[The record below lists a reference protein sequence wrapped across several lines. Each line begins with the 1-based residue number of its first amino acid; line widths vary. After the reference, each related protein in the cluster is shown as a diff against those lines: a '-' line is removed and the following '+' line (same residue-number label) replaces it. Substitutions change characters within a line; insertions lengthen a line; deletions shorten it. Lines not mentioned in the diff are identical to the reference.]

1 MSNEIEIGITT
12 IENTIEITSQATD
25 QVVDIGVT
33 DNRDEVTINVTPTV
47 IEININKNIPAE
59 NNLVTSVNTRIGDV
73 VITAAD
79 VGLGN
84 VDNTGDFQKPISTDV
99 QAALNS
105 KADLIDGFVP

>member
-1 MSNEIEIGITT
+1 MADEVEIGITT

-33 DNRDEVTINVTPTV
+33 DNRDEVTINVTPTI

-59 NNLVTSVNTRIGDV
+59 NNLVTSVNTRVGDV
-73 VITAAD
+73 VIVASD

-84 VDNTGDFQKPISTDV
+84 VDNTGDFQKRI
-99 QAALNS
+99 
-105 KADLIDGFVP
+105 